1 MKNLQKK
8 QHRQIGAQKQT
19 VNKKQKKTTWTEK
32 NGLTELELDWIG
44 TDRKTRQTEKHTDTH
59 TAT

>member
-19 VNKKQKKTTWTEK
+19 VNKKQKKNDMDREK
-32 NGLTELELDWIG
+32 RTDRVRIRLDWH
-44 TDRKTRQTEKHTDTH
+44 R
-59 TAT
+59 